1 MFYKAEVYD
10 PGRDTAREQY
20 LFYFHFDES
29 APRRWTTDHARHVAW
44 WIVSGLLEADESVS
58 PGITKGMLVH
68 LNLVT
73 ENLHALPTPMSPMCE
88 GITVWIGLSPDHSPL
103 RNEFI
108 ASHLLQMIANQIL
121 AQLWAARV
129 PPASMSWSR

>member
-20 LFYFHFDES
+20 LFYFRFDES

-44 WIVSGLLEADESVS
+44 WIVSGLLEADESVA
-58 PGITKGMLVH
+58 PGITKGMLVY

-73 ENLHALPTPMSPMCE
+73 EDLHALPTPMSPLCE
-88 GITVWIGLSPDHSPL
+88 GITVGIGLSPDHSPL
-103 RNEFI
+103 RNEI
-108 ASHLLQMIANQIL
+108 VASHRLQIIANEIM
-121 AQLWAARV
+121 AQLRAARV
-129 PPASMSWSR
+129 PPASMCWSR